1 MKNSWLGQWKHCST
15 HNINNCMCQE
25 ICRAY
30 ETDFFYK
37 LTWGGGVRAAQ
48 TPNAWCAACDLFNFW
63 YILLSFNVFIFG
75 TFLGNGWYMNEGC
88 RLMDSNQPITKLNIL
103 GRITLLTPTWC
114 REDSIFY
121 KSVLFLA
128 AILNSSLSSIFRS
141 QLFLIVLKVMFYYL
155 T

>member
-1 MKNSWLGQWKHCST
+1 MKQ
-15 HNINNCMCQE
+15 I
-25 ICRAY
+25 
-30 ETDFFYK
+30 FFTN
-37 LTWGGGVRAAQ
+37 LRGGGGCVQLKRPMLGAPLV
-48 TPNAWCAACDLFNFW
+48 TYFW

-121 KSVLFLA
+121 KSVLLLA
-128 AILNSSLSSIFRS
+128 AILDSSLSSIFRS

-155 T
+155 TQFYDVIGWWVLISHYPAIFSIY